1 MRAPR
6 LLLTLALALSLAT
19 PALAQWRG
27 GRGGGGYGG
36 YRAGPGGRGAPGGY
50 APRGGYGARGGGA
63 GGGYGYGPRGGG
75 GYGGDPRGYGGGYG
89 QPAYGGYGGPQPRP
103 AQALRRGQLLPQ
115 GYAGGRVADPGR
127 YHLRGAPNGYD
138 WLGDGRDAYL
148 VQRST
153 GMVLDSVPGAYQPP
167 RAGRGGGRD
176 WR

>member
-36 YRAGPGGRGAPGGY
+36 YRAGPGARGGPGGFG
-50 APRGGYGARGGGA
+50 PQGGYGARGG
-63 GGGYGYGPRGGG
+63 
-75 GYGGDPRGYGGGYG
+75 DPRGFGGRGDGGGFAPPG
-89 QPAYGGYGGPQPRP
+89 YGGYGGPQPRP

-127 YHLRGAPNGYD
+127 YHLRDAPSGYD

-167 RAGRGGGRD
+167 RGDRRG